1 MYEEEPL
8 WREGEW
14 GFLQFTLH
22 LPMEA
27 GGLLKKVNEDYF
39 RDHVAQVV
47 YEAMTGMV
55 EGGIRVSYSALRKR
69 LRGDGHAGEVPEE
82 FFQPVMRGPSLPGR
96 AEELARMLGESLE
109 RRRKAESVPER
120 LRPVWTCGD
129 RALET
134 MEAASS
140 CLRGFTWLWP
150 GWLARGVV
158 TLAASKSG
166 DGKSA
171 LALEL
176 ARRVAS
182 GSSLCGSSLC
192 RGGPM
197 CPPFSL
203 SSSADA
209 KTKEEEKQQEGPHMG
224 GPLQEEEEERVI
236 YVETEASEAV
246 LRDRVKRWSVPEE
259 RLLVFTSRCSG
270 GAMADVCLS
279 DPAQLDAL
287 HEAAMETHPALVIV
301 DSLSGAHLR
310 DENSSRMRGIMMSL
324 ARLARN
330 ASCAV
335 LVLHHLHKRPARDGR
350 PAALD
355 CLRGSTA
362 IAQFA
367 RCVWTI
373 DRPDPT
379 GPRRRLSQVK
389 NNLACCPDALGFE
402 VREDGVVFGPPP
414 PQERVRATVVQR
426 ASQWLSEV
434 LKEGTLPGP
443 ELFRQAGECGFSKK
457 SIYRAGEELG
467 AVKSRNG
474 ETGHWIWRIPDS
486 GAVPGTA

>member
-1 MYEEEPL
+1 
-8 WREGEW
+8 
-14 GFLQFTLH
+14 
-22 LPMEA
+22 
-27 GGLLKKVNEDYF
+27 
-39 RDHVAQVV
+39 
-47 YEAMTGMV
+47 
-55 EGGIRVSYSALRKR
+55 
-69 LRGDGHAGEVPEE
+69 
-82 FFQPVMRGPSLPGR
+82 
-96 AEELARMLGESLE
+96 
-109 RRRKAESVPER
+109 
-120 LRPVWTCGD
+120 
-129 RALET
+129 

-140 CLRGFTWLWP
+140 CLHRLTWLWP

-182 GSSLCGSSLC
+182 GSSLCSSSLC

-209 KTKEEEKQQEGPHMG
+209 KTKEEEKQQEGPPLADARGKHMG
-224 GPLQEEEEERVI
+224 GPLQKTERVI

-246 LRDRVKRWSVPEE
+246 LRERVERWSVPEE
-259 RLLVFTSRCSG
+259 RLLVFTSRTAG

-301 DSLSGAHLR
+301 DSLSGAHVR

-335 LVLHHLHKRPARDGR
+335 LVLHHLRKRPVRDGR
-350 PAALD
+350 PVALD

-389 NNLACCPDALGFE
+389 NNLAPCPEAVGFE

-414 PQERVRATVVQR
+414 PEAVRSTVVER
-426 ASQWLSEV
+426 ASEWLAGV
-434 LKEGTLPGP
+434 LQEGALPGP
-443 ELFRQAGECGFSKK
+443 ELFRQAGECGFSRTAV
-457 SIYRAGEELG
+457 YQAGLMLG
-467 AVKSRNG
+467 AVKSMNA
-474 ETGHWIWRIPDS
+474 EVGHWMWRIPSS
-486 GAVPGTA
+486 GAVPETA